1 MASTAFPS
9 LSSTVAPPPS
19 ALWSAKLSVRS
30 PQPSPVSSLAPIP
43 PFSRA
48 HTRRPQHLLPS
59 LIASS
64 CPPPYLAPYPTNEPW
79 QNFVLGQGGSPEL
92 VNPYVVQSGDGRV
105 AWGIPARN
113 AQPAYI
119 IQAFITNLMLSTLQG
134 LPPHQVSAY
143 DDLSVTLSFRPPSAA
158 PSAPPALVVPLVR
171 GSPYLTFIFPQGGPP
186 ATPVLKTIHAILS
199 VEARGDSKYRVALN
213 NGQTWLVYL
222 SSPLALRQDGS
233 SIVAGAPFT
242 GTMRIALLPGN
253 SPQREEALLDAHV
266 ATVPVGG
273 RARVGAFRIKL
284 SWRTQQWR
292 KLAPGGTKTPLL
304 MLSLPAFCIMVLTKI
319 VPPPPSSPR
328 AVHRRLRVF
337 AHNPTPATSLR
348 RHRSVSPSN
357 DGTAAIRVSPDP
369 APAGLSST
377 RADGGWGESEWDSSS
392 SSSGSSDGET
402 GSLPTAQGNAA
413 STAAGDPAAS
423 NQAAMAWTSASSSSA
438 ARAAQET
445 VLSYP
450 TIDGRA
456 VGVKGAVWELKVPK
470 TPTTWHSPRL
480 SSDSQ
485 LMDDLR
491 ASLKQD
497 VAALP
502 PLTTAS
508 TYFFGK
514 AAARAARLALIAEQV
529 HDDGSLAA
537 ALPPLRAAL
546 TAWLDGTFPGNRL
559 LYDPTWGGVVSEAGS
574 RDKGADF
581 GLGMYND
588 HHFHY
593 GYFVYAAATVAKFDP
608 MWGNRYRAQLAALVA
623 DYMSVNRT
631 AAFPRLRH
639 FDAYAL
645 HSWASGLFDFG
656 DGRNQESFSEAANAY
671 YAASLLAFTF
681 GDLPLATLG
690 ATLAAVESVAAQ
702 VLMQV
707 PVAGSSSS
715 PPPSLSPAYEP
726 VFADANRM
734 LGMVWSTKRDAGL
747 WFAAPAELDKRV
759 GIQVLPVTPFLAH
772 LFPDRAYARQ
782 LVEWAQPVLS
792 GSGVTDE
799 WRGFAWALQALY
811 DPPGARGRIGA
822 LGAFDDGNSKTNM
835 LWWLASNTP

>member
-1 MASTAFPS
+1 MASTAFPL

-19 ALWSAKLSVRS
+19 ALWSANLS
-30 PQPSPVSSLAPIP
+30 
-43 PFSRA
+43 
-48 HTRRPQHLLPS
+48 
-59 LIASS
+59 
-64 CPPPYLAPYPTNEPW
+64 APYPTNEPW

-171 GSPYLTFIFPQGGPP
+171 GSPYLAFIFPQGGPP

-199 VEARGDSKYRVALN
+199 VEVRGGSKYPRRAQQRPGEVTALVVRRSARLCHAAT
-213 NGQTWLVYL
+213 GTWLVYL

-304 MLSLPAFCIMVLTKI
+304 MLSLP
-319 VPPPPSSPR
+319 
-328 AVHRRLRVF
+328 VHRRLRVF

-392 SSSGSSDGET
+392 SSSDGET

-413 STAAGDPAAS
+413 STATGDPAVS

-456 VGVKGAVWELKVPK
+456 IGVKGAVWELKVPK

-480 SSDSQ
+480 SSDPQ

-537 ALPPLRAAL
+537 VLPPLRAAL

-631 AAFPRLRH
+631 ALFPRLRH

-645 HSWASGLFDFG
+645 HSWASGLFDFA

-715 PPPSLSPAYEP
+715 PTPSLSPAYEP

-772 LFPDRAYARQ
+772 PLPGPRVRAPAGGMGAAHAER
-782 LVEWAQPVLS
+782 
-792 GSGVTDE
+792 E
-799 WRGFAWALQALY
+799 WR
-811 DPPGARGRIGA
+811 D
-822 LGAFDDGNSKTNM
+822 
-835 LWWLASNTP
+835 

>member
-19 ALWSAKLSVRS
+19 ALWSANLSVS
-30 PQPSPVSSLAPIP
+30 P
-43 PFSRA
+43 
-48 HTRRPQHLLPS
+48 PS
-59 LIASS
+59 LPRQRACADSPIFARSYAEATA
-64 CPPPYLAPYPTNEPW
+64 PFAAPYPTNEPW

-304 MLSLPAFCIMVLTKI
+304 MLSLP
-319 VPPPPSSPR
+319 
-328 AVHRRLRVF
+328 VHRRLLVF

-377 RADGGWGESEWDSSS
+377 RADGGWGESGWDSSS

-413 STAAGDPAAS
+413 STATGDPAAS

-456 VGVKGAVWELKVPK
+456 IGVKGAVWELKVPK

-480 SSDSQ
+480 SSDPQ

-537 ALPPLRAAL
+537 VLPPLRAAL

-631 AAFPRLRH
+631 ALFPRLRH

-645 HSWASGLFDFG
+645 HSWASGLFDFA

-715 PPPSLSPAYEP
+715 PTPSLSPAYEP

-811 DPPGARGRIGA
+811 DPAGARGRISA

-835 LWWLASNTP
+835 LCWLASHSP

>member
-1 MASTAFPS
+1 MASTAFPL

-19 ALWSAKLSVRS
+19 ALWSANLS
-30 PQPSPVSSLAPIP
+30 
-43 PFSRA
+43 
-48 HTRRPQHLLPS
+48 
-59 LIASS
+59 
-64 CPPPYLAPYPTNEPW
+64 APYPTNEPW

-158 PSAPPALVVPLVR
+158 PSAPPALVVPL
-171 GSPYLTFIFPQGGPP
+171 
-186 ATPVLKTIHAILS
+186 TIHAILS
-199 VEARGDSKYRVALN
+199 VEVRGGSKYRVALN

-304 MLSLPAFCIMVLTKI
+304 MLSLP
-319 VPPPPSSPR
+319 
-328 AVHRRLRVF
+328 VHRRLRVF

-392 SSSGSSDGET
+392 SSSDGET

-413 STAAGDPAAS
+413 STATGDPAVS

-456 VGVKGAVWELKVPK
+456 IGVKGAVWELKVPK

-480 SSDSQ
+480 SSDPQ

-537 ALPPLRAAL
+537 VLPPLRAAL

-631 AAFPRLRH
+631 ALFPRLRH

-645 HSWASGLFDFG
+645 HSWASGLFDFA

-715 PPPSLSPAYEP
+715 PTPSLSPAYEP

-782 LVEWAQPVLS
+782 LVEWAQPMLS

-799 WRGFAWALQALY
+799 WRGFAWALQAL
-811 DPPGARGRIGA
+811 
-822 LGAFDDGNSKTNM
+822 SH
-835 LWWLASNTP
+835 

>member
-1 MASTAFPS
+1 MASTAFPL

-19 ALWSAKLSVRS
+19 ALWSANLS
-30 PQPSPVSSLAPIP
+30 
-43 PFSRA
+43 
-48 HTRRPQHLLPS
+48 
-59 LIASS
+59 
-64 CPPPYLAPYPTNEPW
+64 APYPTNEPW

-158 PSAPPALVVPLVR
+158 PSAPPALVVPL
-171 GSPYLTFIFPQGGPP
+171 
-186 ATPVLKTIHAILS
+186 TIHAILS
-199 VEARGDSKYRVALN
+199 VEVRGGSKYRVALN

-304 MLSLPAFCIMVLTKI
+304 MLSLP
-319 VPPPPSSPR
+319 
-328 AVHRRLRVF
+328 VHRRLRVF

-392 SSSGSSDGET
+392 SSSDGET

-413 STAAGDPAAS
+413 STATGDPAVS

-456 VGVKGAVWELKVPK
+456 IGVKGAVWELKVPK

-480 SSDSQ
+480 SSDPQ

-537 ALPPLRAAL
+537 VLPPLRAAL

-631 AAFPRLRH
+631 ALFPRLRH

-645 HSWASGLFDFG
+645 HSWASGLFDFA

-715 PPPSLSPAYEP
+715 PTPSLSPAYEP

-782 LVEWAQPVLS
+782 LVEWAQPMLS

-811 DPPGARGRIGA
+811 DPAGARGRISA

-835 LWWLASNTP
+835 LCWLASHSP